1 MNERIK
7 QLLGQAYDEAVPET
21 WTTLSSEQLGRI
33 YDKFAQLIVQE
44 CINLVNLRQRFA
56 VEDELN
62 AEHAL
67 DILVYDIEQHF
78 GVDS

>member
-1 MNERIK
+1 MNERIEALAK
-7 QLLGQAYDEAVPET
+7 QAAEYAIEFATQDQSLYIPKLME
-21 WTTLSSEQLGRI
+21 
-33 YDKFAQLIVQE
+33 KFAQLIVQE
-44 CINLVNLRQRFA
+44 CISLVNLRQKFA

-78 GVDS
+78 GVEQ